1 MAVPVFDLQPM
12 SIGDILDRTVRLYQ
26 RYFLHLIG
34 IASVPYLLL
43 IPIIVMVGSTLL
55 VTRDLAALRNPG
67 VILGLVGLG
76 LVFVWLNF
84 ASMGALARSVSER
97 FLGGAPSI
105 WAAYQV
111 VLRRSLPLIWA
122 YFLFGLAMIGGLLV
136 AGVLIGVSVGV
147 GGAVGLVVAIPVG
160 FITVVGLVML
170 SLRFL
175 LVTQVIVIEDRR
187 GTNALGRSWD
197 LMRGNFWRG
206 VLILIF
212 AAVLGGILGLVLWV
226 PVGVVAG
233 LGLNPAARGVLQQ
246 VVQQLGNILAVP
258 FGSIAF
264 TLLYYD
270 SRIRKEAFDLEMM
283 ARNLGAPGR
292 PAAPGAAGPVGAWPR
307 PSPVGPSPAPPRP
320 APSGAGAQETIVVPP
335 APSPPPAAP
344 LRPPGP
350 PSGTQETIIVPPAPS
365 PPAAAP
371 PRPVGAFKVCPKCGA
386 QVALVRP
393 TCPSCG
399 APVPFR
405 SAG

>member
-1 MAVPVFDLQPM
+1 MAAPVFDLQPM

-55 VTRDLAALRNPG
+55 VTRDPAALKNPG
-67 VILGLVGLG
+67 VILALVGLG
-76 LVFVWLNF
+76 LVFLWLNF
-84 ASMGALARSVSER
+84 ASMGALARSISER
-97 FLGGAPSI
+97 FLGGAPTI

-111 VLRRSLPLIWA
+111 VLRRSLALMWA

-147 GGAVGLVVAIPVG
+147 GGAAGLVVAIPLG
-160 FITVVGLVML
+160 FVTVVGLVVL
-170 SLRFL
+170 TLRLL

-187 GTNALGRSWD
+187 GTEALGRSWD

-212 AAVLGGILGLVLWV
+212 AAVLGGILGLVLAL

-233 LGLNPAARGVLQQ
+233 LASNPAARSVLQQ

-283 ARNLGAPGR
+283 ARNLGALAKPAAA
-292 PAAPGAAGPVGAWPR
+292 PTAAAPGAR
-307 PSPVGPSPAPPRP
+307 
-320 APSGAGAQETIVVPP
+320 
-335 APSPPPAAP
+335 
-344 LRPPGP
+344 
-350 PSGTQETIIVPPAPS
+350 PAPS
-365 PPAAAP
+365 PPAAAS
-371 PRPVGAFKVCPKCGA
+371 PRPVGAFKLCPKCGA
-386 QVALVRP
+386 QVPLIRP

>member
-1 MAVPVFDLQPM
+1 MAAPVFDLQPM

-43 IPIIVMVGSTLL
+43 IPIIVMVGSTVL
-55 VTRDLAALRNPG
+55 VTRNPAAFMKPG
-67 VILGLVGLG
+67 VILGLGGLG
-76 LVFVWLNF
+76 LVFLWLNF
-84 ASMGALARSVSER
+84 ASMGALARSISER
-97 FLGGAPSI
+97 FLGGAPTI

-111 VLRRSLPLIWA
+111 VLRRSLALMWA
-122 YFLFGLAMIGGLLV
+122 YFLFGLVMMGGLLL
-136 AGVLIGVSVGV
+136 AGVLIGISVGV
-147 GGAVGLVVAIPVG
+147 GGAAGLVVAIPVG
-160 FITVVGLVML
+160 FVTVVALVVL
-170 SLRFL
+170 SLRLL

-187 GTNALGRSWD
+187 GTEALGRSWD

-212 AAVLGGILGLVLWV
+212 AGVLGAILGLVLSL
-226 PVGVVAG
+226 PAGVVAG
-233 LGLNPAARGVLQQ
+233 FALNPAARSVLQQ

-292 PAAPGAAGPVGAWPR
+292 PAAPGAAGPMGAWPR
-307 PSPVGPSPAPPRP
+307 PSPVGPPPAPPGP
-320 APSGAGAQETIVVPP
+320 APARAGAQETIVVPP
-335 APSPPPAAP
+335 PPPPAAP
-344 LRPPGP
+344 PHPAGP
-350 PSGTQETIIVPPAPS
+350 PPGTQETIIVPPAPS

-371 PRPVGAFKVCPKCGA
+371 PRPIGAFKLCPKCGA
-386 QVALVRP
+386 QVSLIRP

-405 SAG
+405 PAG